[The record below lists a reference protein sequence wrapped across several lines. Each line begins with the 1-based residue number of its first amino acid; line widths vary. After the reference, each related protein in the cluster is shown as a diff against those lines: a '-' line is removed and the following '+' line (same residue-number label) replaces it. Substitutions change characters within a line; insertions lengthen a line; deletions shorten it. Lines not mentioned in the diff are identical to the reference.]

1 MTQLPPPFAVT
12 QVFGFCTVR
21 LAAAV
26 WLKLPLVPVM
36 ISVELPAGVELVVET
51 VRVEDPEPLTDVGL
65 KLAVAPAGK
74 PLAAKVTLP
83 LKPFSAVIVAL

>member
-1 MTQLPPPFAVT
+1 MV
-12 QVFGFCTVR
+12 
-21 LAAAV
+21 
-26 WLKLPLVPVM
+26 
-36 ISVELPAGVELVVET
+36 SVELPAGVELVVDI
-51 VRVEDPEPLTDVGL
+51 VRVEDPEPLTDAGL